1 MPTPRRTRTR
11 KTRSRRHP
19 PWADWPD
26 KELLELRFKDLDLSW
41 RGTAIETRVDELGDE
56 LAARGLRFRP
66 HVWLSTEWMSP
77 LGVPGIAIP
86 FYLAHPRLM
95 RLERKQLLEVEGGT
109 HTECLKILRHECGH
123 ALQQAYRLH
132 RRRRWQELF
141 GLSSKPYPSAY
152 RPNPS
157 SKRFVQHLRM
167 YYAQSHPDE
176 DMAETFAVW
185 MKPRA
190 RWRKRYAGWPA
201 LEKLE
206 YVDEL
211 MSEIA
216 DQPAPVRSREH
227 VEPLNEIE
235 KTLGQHYAERR
246 AHFQPSAISTYD
258 RHLRALFSDGEI
270 ETEAERATRFLKRNR
285 REIRRLVSRWTG
297 EYQFTLDMV
306 LSEMIER
313 CRELDLRAVGDE
325 EELRMDFAV
334 ALTVN
339 TMHSLYSQRSWV
351 AL

>member
-1 MPTPRRTRTR
+1 V
-11 KTRSRRHP
+11 
-19 PWADWPD
+19 WAAWPD
-26 KELLELRFKDLDLSW
+26 KALLELRFKDLDITW
-41 RGTAIETRVDELGDE
+41 HDTPIEDHVAELGEE
-56 LAARGLRFRP
+56 LNARGLRFRP
-66 HVWLSTEWMSP
+66 HVWLSSEWMSP
-77 LGVPGIAIP
+77 LGVPGIAVP

-109 HTECLKILRHECGH
+109 RVECLKILRHECGH
-123 ALQQAYRLH
+123 AVQQAYRLH

-141 GLSSKPYPSAY
+141 GLSSKRYPDAY

-185 MKPRA
+185 LKPRA

-211 MSEIA
+211 MAEIA

-227 VEPLNEIE
+227 VEPLNKNE
-235 KTLGQHYAERR
+235 KTLGRHYAERR

-258 RHLRALFSDGEI
+258 RHLRALFAGGD
-270 ETEAERATRFLKRNR
+270 TEPAAERATRFLSRNR
-285 REIRRLVSRWTG
+285 GEIRRLVSRWTG

-306 LSEMIER
+306 LAEMLVR
-313 CRELDLRAVGDE
+313 CRALDLRAVGDE
-325 EELRMDFAV
+325 EQLRMDFAV

-339 TMHSLYSQRSWV
+339 TMHSLYSKRSWV